1 MQLHFRQATAA
12 DARCVAHLLT
22 DAFANYN
29 MYRAVLN
36 RFFFSDS
43 QYIDYLN
50 KLHYVQAMSNIR
62 KGYCLLAEHEGT
74 PVAAAVMQ
82 HLGKTH
88 ISLWDYLRSGAFTLW
103 QYAKPTKHFLPF
115 LDQSSEQAK
124 NNAPEGTW
132 YLESLVVSPEWQSKK
147 VGGRFIDQGIVPFIA
162 QRGATQLRLV
172 TNTAMNVHFYTRHA
186 FRQTDYR
193 KIQEVEVWTLQR
205 EIALEE

>member
-74 PVAAAVMQ
+74 PVAAAVM
-82 HLGKTH
+82 
-88 ISLWDYLRSGAFTLW
+88 
-103 QYAKPTKHFLPF
+103 
-115 LDQSSEQAK
+115 
-124 NNAPEGTW
+124 
-132 YLESLVVSPEWQSKK
+132 
-147 VGGRFIDQGIVPFIA
+147 
-162 QRGATQLRLV
+162 
-172 TNTAMNVHFYTRHA
+172 
-186 FRQTDYR
+186 
-193 KIQEVEVWTLQR
+193 
-205 EIALEE
+205 

>member
-1 MQLHFRQATAA
+1 MQLDFRQATAA
-12 DARCVAHLLT
+12 DAKSVAHLLT

-29 MYRAVLN
+29 MYRAMLN
-36 RFFFSDS
+36 PFFSSDS

-62 KGYCLLAEHEGT
+62 KGYCLLAEYEGT

-88 ISLWDYLRSGAFTLW
+88 ISLWDYLCSGAFALW
-103 QYAKPTKHFLPF
+103 KYAKPTKHFLPF

-132 YLESLVVSPEWQSKK
+132 YLESLVVSTEWQNKK

-172 TNTAMNVHFYTRHA
+172 TNTAMNVHFYTQHA
-186 FRQTDYR
+186 FQQTDYR